1 MLNLLQ
7 TKISSWIAAMMAVLS
22 FTFIVLPFGTQLPEE
37 RKCAPEFNGTFL
49 QSWLSSSWDEERWAD
64 EVETMEKDGVKYL
77 VLQDLATMDS
87 EGDWSIYYETQ
98 VDALKDAAFGGDV
111 LKAALE
117 AVKGSD
123 IQIFVGLTAF
133 DNLWSTGTLTKEYT
147 QVCDITAEMMEDIYN
162 RYYKGNEANFY
173 SWYFTME
180 FSNNILMQLG
190 MPNIIKGL
198 NVVLDKATAIDLA
211 IPLMMSPFTS
221 NYLALGK
228 GAALMQ
234 WMKLLR
240 EGHWRDGDIFAPQD
254 AVGAAWIE
262 EDDLVDIWK
271 MYSLAIEQCS
281 ADVKLW
287 ANCENFTSAVADS
300 FGAGFINPPAS
311 ENIVNVS
318 ATLDRF
324 VYQMDVAS
332 RYCDNIITFSYSH
345 YYSENERSD
354 AFIKTY
360 RDYVENG
367 YVLETEAPVMG
378 SFTKTATDDGIEL
391 KWEQASDNIGIS
403 HYRVMKNGEFLHRA
417 ETFDGYHRVSY
428 TDATGTIG
436 DRYTIVAFDAA
447 GNISQEVEAK

>member
-1 MLNLLQ
+1 MFNLLH
-7 TKISSWIAAMMAVLS
+7 TKFTNWVAALTAVLS
-22 FTFIVLPFGTQLPEE
+22 FCFIVVPFGDKLPEE
-37 RKCAPEFNGTFL
+37 RKCVPEFNGTFL

-77 VLQDLATMDS
+77 VLQDLATMDL
-87 EGDWSIYYETQ
+87 EGNWNVYYDTE
-98 VDALKDAAFGGDV
+98 VEALKDAAFGGDV

-117 AVKGSD
+117 AVNGSD
-123 IQIFVGLTAF
+123 IQIFVGLTSF

-147 QVCDITAEMMEDIYN
+147 MVCDVTADMIEDIHS
-162 RYYKGNEANFY
+162 RYYEGNEANFY

-190 MPNIIKGL
+190 MPNIIRGL
-198 NVVLDKATAIDLA
+198 NTVLDKATETNSE
-211 IPLMMSPFTS
+211 IPMMMSPFTS

-228 GAALMQ
+228 GTALMQ
-234 WMKLLR
+234 WMKLLSSC
-240 EGHWRDGDIFAPQD
+240 HWRDGDIFAPQD

-262 EDDLVDIWK
+262 EDDLVTIWK
-271 MYSLAIEQCS
+271 MYALAVEQCR

-287 ANCENFTSAVADS
+287 ANCENFTSAIADT

-311 ENIVNVS
+311 ENIVNVP

-324 VYQMDVAS
+324 TYQMDVAS
-332 RYCDNIITFSYSH
+332 RYCENIITFSYSH

-354 AFIKTY
+354 AFIRTY
-360 RDYVENG
+360 RDYVDNG
-367 YVLETEAPVMG
+367 YVLEREAPVMG
-378 SFTKTATDDGIEL
+378 SFTKTATDEGIEL
-391 KWEQASDNIGIS
+391 QWEQASDNIGIS
-403 HYRVMKNGEFLHRA
+403 HYRLMKNGKFLHRA

-428 TDATGTIG
+428 TDEGGTIG

-447 GNISQEVEAK
+447 GNISQEIEAK